1 MKPGHRIDYR
11 PWIKDPPTKTNAML
25 LNYLTT
31 AFRSLLKSKT
41 HTLINVFGLAF
52 GIACVFVI
60 TVYLENELSYDR
72 FHEKAENLYRVTWHD
87 ANPQTRTPHPMAQAL
102 KNDFPEVE
110 SAVSLTPLYAAG
122 LTKETHSFRNPE
134 SDMRFDEKNI
144 LAVDTTFFN
153 VFSFPL
159 VKGDP
164 ESALKHIDGILLSES
179 MAAKYFPGEDALGQH
194 LAVDEEDYLLEVTGV
209 FKDVPENSHFHFDF
223 LISYLREKSFDSL
236 DAFYSWADFGHY
248 NYIRLRD
255 GADPAALE
263 SKLMPWLRKYIS
275 LPDQQYEAFVRQGY
289 QFRLQP
295 VTDIHLN
302 SRLRWELEANGN
314 IEYVYIMAAA
324 ALLTL
329 IIACINFMNL
339 TTAKSAERA
348 KEIGVRKT
356 LGAGQRQLAMQ
367 FLAESVMMALVS
379 VLVAILILETTMP
392 IFNSFSGLSFEID
405 YRKHGSILLTLGVLL
420 GLLSGLYPSAYL
432 SGIQPLATLKGK
444 MFQSP
449 KGARFRKGLIVFQF
463 FMSMVLV
470 SCSIIIYTQ
479 LDYLRSKGLGFTQ
492 EAVLVIP
499 VKNESGMT
507 RFEALQNE
515 LSKIDGIVSVSAS
528 SNLPGGQFN
537 QHHISSVE
545 FPDDDIS
552 AAEVFVDYDFFRI
565 LDIPVAEGRTFSR
578 AYAADSAHA
587 YVLNET
593 AVAQL
598 NVGRSVVG
606 QEIWWKRREE
616 NTMERGTVIGVVKDF
631 HFQSLHEPIRP
642 LIFALTLQRFNH
654 ILVKLDT
661 ENFDTKLKAIEK
673 TYKQFEPVYG
683 FEFAFLEDQLN
694 SQYASEQRTVF
705 ILAVFTVIA
714 IFIASFGLF
723 GMSLLTFQQKIKELS
738 VRKVLGASLPS
749 LLVLLVG
756 GFTKLIAMAVV
767 IATPFAWWIM
777 DEWLQNFSYQVSI
790 HPLLFMLS
798 GLILLVVAW
807 LTLSYFTLS
816 ASRLNP
822 AETLKNE

>member
-1 MKPGHRIDYR
+1 
-11 PWIKDPPTKTNAML
+11 ML
-25 LNYLTT
+25 SNYLAT

-41 HTLINVFGLAF
+41 HTVINVFGLAF
-52 GIACVFVI
+52 GIACVFMI
-60 TVYLENELSYDR
+60 TVYLEKELSYDR
-72 FHEKAENLYRVTWHD
+72 FHKKAEDLYRITWHD

-110 SAVSLTPLYAAG
+110 SAVSLTPLYATG

-134 SDMRFDEKNI
+134 KDTRFDERNI
-144 LAVDTTFFN
+144 LAVDTTFFD

-164 ESALKHIDGILLSES
+164 ESALKHVDGILLSES
-179 MAAKYFPGEDALGQH
+179 MAAKYFPGEDPLGQH
-194 LAVDEEDYLLEVTGV
+194 LAVDEEDYLMEVVGI

-248 NYIRLRD
+248 NYIRLRE
-255 GADPAALE
+255 GAEPAALE
-263 SKLMPWLRKYIS
+263 SKLMSWLRKYVP
-275 LPDQQYEAFVRQGY
+275 LPDEQYEAFVRKGY
-289 QFRLQP
+289 GFRLQR

-314 IEYVYIMAAA
+314 MEYVYIMAAA

-329 IIACINFMNL
+329 VIASINFMNL

-356 LGAGQRQLAMQ
+356 LGAGKKELATQ
-367 FLAESVMMALVS
+367 FMAESVMMALVS
-379 VLVAILILETTMP
+379 VLIAILILETMMP
-392 IFNSFSGLSFEID
+392 VFSSFSGLSFEID
-405 YRKHGSILLTLGVLL
+405 YRKHGAILLTLGLLL

-432 SGIQPLATLKGK
+432 SGIQPLATLKGR

-449 KGARFRKGLIVFQF
+449 KGARFRKVLIVFQF

-470 SCSIIIYTQ
+470 SSSVIIYTQ
-479 LDYLRSKGLGFTQ
+479 LDYLRSKALGFTKK
-492 EAVLVIP
+492 AVLVIP

-515 LSKIDGIVSVSAS
+515 LNKINGIVSVSAA
-528 SNLPGGQFN
+528 SNVPGGQFN
-537 QHHISSVE
+537 QHHIASME
-545 FPDDDIS
+545 FPDDDIP
-552 AAEVFVDYDFFRI
+552 AAEVFVDHDFFRT
-565 LDIPVAEGRTFSR
+565 LDIQVAEGRTFSR
-578 AYAADSAHA
+578 GYLSDSAHA

-593 AVAQL
+593 AVEQL
-598 NVGRSVVG
+598 NLGGPVIG
-606 QEIWWKRREE
+606 QEIWWKHRET
-616 NTMERGTVIGVVKDF
+616 NRMERGRVIGVVEDF
-631 HFQSLHEPIRP
+631 HYQSLHEPIRP
-642 LIFALTLQRFNH
+642 LIFALTRQRFNH
-654 ILVKLDT
+654 ILIKVET
-661 ENFDTKLKAIEK
+661 ENFETKLKAIEK

-683 FEFAFLEDQLN
+683 FEFAFLEDHLN
-694 SQYASEQRTVF
+694 TQYASERRTVF

-714 IFIASFGLF
+714 ILIASFGLF
-723 GMSLLTFQQKIKELS
+723 GMSLLTFQQKTKELS
-738 VRKVLGASLPS
+738 VRKVLGASVPS

-756 GFTKLIAMAVV
+756 GFTKLIAIAVV
-767 IATPFAWWIM
+767 IAAPLAWWIM
-777 DEWLQNFSYQVSI
+777 DKWLQNFSYQVKL
-790 HPLLFMLS
+790 HPLMFMLS
-798 GLILLVVAW
+798 GLILMIVAW
-807 LTLSYFTLS
+807 VTLSYFTIS